1 MTLVVQGLSKR
12 VSLDMEETAGEM
24 WHPSDGCKDLLRAL
38 DDHYAQW
45 RGAVERSFGTQ
56 GAERIMEASSLLS
69 RRKATD
75 GGSLEEEQQ
84 GKLFETQQSYQPA
97 VVSNDPLPDCLPTE
111 AFEKAEPIVVLP
123 SKEHRSSRSSR
134 SLVESPRRDSLSG
147 LASME
152 RPSHEKF
159 SKPSAGTAAMLGLH
173 DIGGFQ
179 GFLRRR
185 KNYIDYMAGLLVL
198 LNSFVMMLELELEG
212 RAVGAAQF
220 GLANSGPDLASVEP
234 VFRTIDAIFVYVFLA
249 ELIIRVLIE
258 RLHFFY
264 DFANWFD
271 LALVTVGVLDL
282 LVFVPLSDTGEP
294 QNIVVMRLVR
304 VVKSLR
310 AIRMVRTLRL
320 FRGLNL
326 LVKACQCFLPSLGW
340 SMVLLVVFMS
350 MGTLVMGNLLR
361 DFITDKDANMDD
373 RLWIYSR
380 YGTAYHAMYTLY
392 EITFAGNWPTN
403 ARPVLEKVNHSFV
416 IFYVIY
422 ITIIVFAVIRVI
434 SATFLKDTLD
444 AAQND
449 AENLVVERLRKKA
462 QYVKKLE
469 EVFMAI
475 DQSGD
480 GMISEERLANILSN
494 PKAVA
499 YFQTL
504 DVDVTESAA
513 LFHLIDN
520 GDGEVTLDEFIEG
533 IMRCKGPAR
542 AIDQV
547 AMRALLQQVDH
558 KLSKLTKKLVESGT
572 ILPKLNTSP
581 SADSPGIW

>member
-1 MTLVVQGLSKR
+1 MASVVQSSSKR
-12 VSLDMEETAGEM
+12 VCLDMEVTAEKR
-24 WHPSDGCKDLLRAL
+24 HPSDGCSDLLRAL

-45 RGAVERSFGTQ
+45 REAVERSFGRRAD
-56 GAERIMEASSLLS
+56 GIMEASLLS
-69 RRKATD
+69 QRKSAD
-75 GGSLEEEQQ
+75 GSSLETLEEAQQ
-84 GKLFETQQSYQPA
+84 GKLFDTQQTYQPA
-97 VVSNDPLPDCLPTE
+97 VEGNDPLPDCLPTE
-111 AFEKAEPIVVLP
+111 ASDKAKPIIVLDQP
-123 SKEHRSSRSSR
+123 FKEHRSSR
-134 SLVESPRRDSLSG
+134 SLVESPRRDSLNG
-147 LASME
+147 LTSME
-152 RPSHEKF
+152 RPSHEKS
-159 SKPSAGTAAMLGLH
+159 SKPSAGTAAMLGLQ

-220 GLANSGPDLASVEP
+220 GFTNTGPDLASVEP
-234 VFRTIDAIFVYVFLA
+234 VFRTIDAIFVYVFLT
-249 ELIIRVLIE
+249 ELVIRVVIE

-475 DQSGD
+475 DHSGD

-547 AMRALLQQVDH
+547 AMRAMIQQMDQ
-558 KLSKLTKKLVESGT
+558 KLSKLTKRLVESGA
-572 ILPKLNTSP
+572 ILPKLNTAP